1 MKTPPCCLCSVLL
14 AAFSCWVIIRA
25 IDDAGRPVSTPEDVS
40 CTKYLC
46 LITRSHTQRKSH
58 RSCLLGLHFSLR
70 NDLEL
75 TLHLHHCHRHYFRD
89 SNPLSGRLIW
99 VVKYSADHSP
109 ELDNWKREVSLF
121 TSINISGWHPPALMF
136 SWSSIIDKW
145 LILFSHPSRG
155 VRGTSIASLH
165 VWAEG
170 RSVQLSGS
178 AAEARA
184 RQCWL
189 QRQADQ
195 TGACRSRPRTS
206 DGDSHQEKLG
216 HSYSRSDQSIYLSL
230 FSQSLWPEDIYIF
243 ILFCRQLHL
252 FGETIINE
260 TIIVFTIIL
269 ESK

>member
-25 IDDAGRPVSTPEDVS
+25 IDDAGQPVSTPEDVS

-46 LITRSHTQRKSH
+46 LITRSHTQRTSQ
-58 RSCLLGLHFSLR
+58 RSCLLGLHFSLGS
-70 NDLEL
+70 DLEL
-75 TLHLHHCHRHYFRD
+75 TLHLHHCHRHYLRD
-89 SNPLSGRLIW
+89 LNPLSGRLIW
-99 VVKYSADHSP
+99 VVNYSADHSP

-121 TSINISGWHPPALMF
+121 TSVNRSGWHPPALMF
-136 SWSSIIDKW
+136 SWSSIIGKW

-165 VWAEG
+165 VGAEG

-206 DGDSHQEKLG
+206 DGDSHQERLG
-216 HSYSRSDQSIYLSL
+216 HSYSRSHQSIYLYFHNLCDQKIYLSL
-230 FSQSLWPEDIYIF
+230 FYF
-243 ILFCRQLHL
+243 FARQLL
-252 FGETIINE
+252 MKQ
-260 TIIVFTIIL
+260 L
-269 ESK
+269 LCLL